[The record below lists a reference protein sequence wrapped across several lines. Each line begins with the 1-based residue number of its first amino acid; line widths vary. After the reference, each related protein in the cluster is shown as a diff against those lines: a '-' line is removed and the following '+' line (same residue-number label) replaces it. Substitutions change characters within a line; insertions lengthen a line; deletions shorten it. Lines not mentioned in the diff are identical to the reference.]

1 MIVAWLDE
9 RLPESEHY
17 FVNFKGEI
25 CDETYSAG
33 LKCYINITHPE
44 YILFGEKI
52 GIDISQEDDGH
63 VVGQTCLSFR
73 NSRVNI
79 TSRKSSHRF
88 AVIGLTTGTGEPLF
102 IVVIFSAFKP
112 DMIGQLGS
120 YR

>member
-1 MIVAWLDE
+1 M
-9 RLPESEHY
+9 
-17 FVNFKGEI
+17 
-25 CDETYSAG
+25 
-33 LKCYINITHPE
+33 
-44 YILFGEKI
+44 
-52 GIDISQEDDGH
+52 SQEDDGH
-63 VVGQTCLSFR
+63 VVSQTCLSFR

-112 DMIGQLGS
+112 DMIDQLGS